1 VEAGDN
7 IEGDLYGERKMLR
20 ELYYRGKSY
29 IPARSENGFS
39 LVELLVAMAI
49 SLLVLASVYSVFR
62 SQQKSTIV
70 REQVNMMQQN
80 IRAGMAVMT
89 RDIRMAGY
97 VHPVY
102 ADAMAL
108 IAPGTDGFTEAAPN
122 ELTFTRLKDDPPAVV
137 ARETIKYGLVD
148 IDGDGDID
156 GLGRTVDG
164 TTRLIAEDID
174 ALDFV
179 YLNEN
184 NVPIADPPN
193 NLGLIRSVQVTM
205 VAKTGRGDQ
214 GYIDTTIYENQQ
226 GPLAQA
232 NFNNPPD
239 DNFRRRVL
247 SREILCRN
255 LF

>member
-1 VEAGDN
+1 MTLR
-7 IEGDLYGERKMLR
+7 GDLYGEREMIR
-20 ELYYRGKSY
+20 DLYYRGKSY

-62 SQQKSTIV
+62 SQQKSTVV

-137 ARETIKYGLVD
+137 ARETIKYSLEVDADGDKNLVRV
-148 IDGDGDID
+148 IDG
-156 GLGRTVDG
+156 G
-164 TTRLIAEDID
+164 TSQLIAEDID

-179 YLNEN
+179 YLDEN
-184 NVPIADPPN
+184 NGLIADPPN

-205 VAKTGRGDQ
+205 IAKTGRGDQ
-214 GYIDTTIYENQQ
+214 GYVDRNPYINQQ
-226 GPLAQA
+226 GTTILTPAA
-232 NFNNPPD
+232 N
-239 DNFRRRVL
+239 DNFRRRKL